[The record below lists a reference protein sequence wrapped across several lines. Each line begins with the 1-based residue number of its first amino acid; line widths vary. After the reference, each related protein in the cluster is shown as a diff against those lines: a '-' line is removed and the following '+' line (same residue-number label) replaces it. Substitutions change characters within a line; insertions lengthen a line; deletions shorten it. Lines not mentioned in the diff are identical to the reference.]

1 MWHKVGAMSGC
12 LEKMFLTHG
21 RRIYAW
27 LFALLLLLFAG
38 LSLRYQYLLLD
49 YREWGD
55 ESETIVTAKMMAAG
69 MRLYADIF
77 NHHGPLTFLPGLVLE
92 KLGDVGIAGHR
103 AFIALLQVLAVLS
116 ITTSPALK
124 HGAHRVMASVAAKT
138 IILILL
144 PEIYGH
150 MYQYQTLAGILLVMI
165 LAQYTIPAI
174 LCPAALTA
182 SRVIP
187 AAALIASLPFLAVT
201 YLPIAGLLFIAS
213 LRQKSLRAAV
223 IGASLGVLANVV
235 FLGVYGSFAGFL
247 AFHLYLNAKV
257 LPFYSGL
264 QPGMA
269 LIWNALSVATADFA
283 HVLSLVAVLLSASM
297 LARKDARFPW
307 RTLLVLAGLCSL
319 LMRGADVHG
328 MPYFYAILP
337 LIGLSLSAV
346 DTKSPAS
353 RPLLLAFLLLCLA
366 KVSLLLPGDQQ
377 KIESQPVPV
386 QTEFSRLVADF
397 TDEGDRIIAYS
408 FMNIEY
414 LASHRLPASGHFF
427 YLPWQEKYNEQ
438 PKFGIAIDACGQI
451 RQAAPKVMY
460 INKWK
465 VWDKFPWDSYASCVQ
480 ALIDSN
486 YLQVPDRPFY
496 VRKDLLRGFERYRV
510 PGTRRL
516 VASPALEKTRRIKL
530 HIDKDLIAMSRDHA
544 LTAIEIRFGTHARI
558 NPGKARLM
566 LEEAG
571 GERVSLEFSLAGLA
585 DNRYQ
590 RFDIPQG
597 SYIAGDIQWRTGVGI
612 STWESHDE
620 NGPDL
625 TCVRY
630 VFSDGSRGLTPGCP
644 MF

>member
-1 MWHKVGAMSGC
+1 
-12 LEKMFLTHG
+12 MFLIHG

-116 ITTSPALK
+116 ITTSPALT

-213 LRQKSLRAAV
+213 LRQKNLRAAV

-235 FLGVYGSFAGFL
+235 FLGVYGSFAGFM

-319 LMRGADVHG
+319 LMRGADVPG

-386 QTEFSRLVADF
+386 QTAFSRLVADF

-414 LASHRLPASGHFF
+414 LVSHRLPASGHFF

-465 VWDKFPWDSYASCVQ
+465 VWDRFPWDSYASCVQ

-530 HIDKDLIAMSRDHA
+530 HIDKDLIAMSRDQA

-571 GERVSLEFSLAGLA
+571 GKRVSLEFSLAGLA